1 MTTRQQLENAYGLLL
16 NHLES
21 YSERINQIKGINDD
35 FLSIQ
40 CVFLDSINAKIEE
53 SKKQLKE
60 SIEDTVWDNLVIAF
74 FGETNAGK
82 STIIETFRI
91 LFDDN
96 RIKEDGLIVGDG
108 SQDFTKAYE
117 EYKLSIDGYP
127 FTLIDVPGI
136 EGNEAEYKEG
146 IKSALHKAHCVFYVQ
161 GHNKKPD
168 AVTAEKIKQYLGD
181 WVKVY
186 SIYNVRGAVSNYDE
200 LDERKS
206 LFSQSVVKNESLI
219 EETLR
224 SILGNVYE
232 GNMTIQALLAM
243 CAKAQFSER
252 REDLRNNQ
260 TKLLKYFSNADEILR
275 FSQFQTI
282 INLIE
287 EKSKNFSAEIMEANK
302 QKMISL
308 INRITTDFNAE
319 IVKQSNRTGKLSDL
333 LRSFKCESNQ
343 YILDCKSAINRLSKR
358 EIEKQLDALKESIY
372 RILDNDDIG
381 SEEKKRRIEIEQNEK
396 KDAINKGLTNIINS
410 EWKNMKTKLDT
421 KRKSLNDLNFNVI
434 MAPSFSNFGPNID
447 FDGAIEEL
455 DFNFDDFSNGA
466 AKTLGSAAA
475 GAGIGS
481 VICPGIGTIIGG
493 VIGGLGGLIASAI
506 TGRDRK
512 STAKDEVRKAIE
524 KEKERTIFDL
534 ENALAPIMNK
544 LDLQSLNIKKL
555 MEKESENILLLQKQ
569 LQSFQNDS
577 EVLLKEIKNA
587 DYGTI

>member
-35 FLSIQ
+35 FVSIQ

-108 SQDFTKAYE
+108 RQDFTKAYE

-260 TKLLKYFSNADEILR
+260 KCSSNDINIMPLENEINDSKKQKSKITKEKLKLLMKKKNNNFMSKIESNEILIKAIDEHINDIKNMNNKDDEIMCFYCRTSIKLNS
-275 FSQFQTI
+275 FEQPY
-282 INLIE
+282 
-287 EKSKNFSAEIMEANK
+287 SKLGLCANNF
-302 QKMISL
+302 
-308 INRITTDFNAE
+308 F
-319 IVKQSNRTGKLSDL
+319 
-333 LRSFKCESNQ
+333 
-343 YILDCKSAINRLSKR
+343 Y
-358 EIEKQLDALKESIY
+358 
-372 RILDNDDIG
+372 
-381 SEEKKRRIEIEQNEK
+381 
-396 KDAINKGLTNIINS
+396 INS
-410 EWKNMKTKLDT
+410 IKA
-421 KRKSLNDLNFNVI
+421 SL
-434 MAPSFSNFGPNID
+434 
-447 FDGAIEEL
+447 
-455 DFNFDDFSNGA
+455 
-466 AKTLGSAAA
+466 
-475 GAGIGS
+475 
-481 VICPGIGTIIGG
+481 
-493 VIGGLGGLIASAI
+493 
-506 TGRDRK
+506 
-512 STAKDEVRKAIE
+512 KD
-524 KEKERTIFDL
+524 
-534 ENALAPIMNK
+534 
-544 LDLQSLNIKKL
+544 
-555 MEKESENILLLQKQ
+555 
-569 LQSFQNDS
+569 
-577 EVLLKEIKNA
+577 
-587 DYGTI
+587 